1 MVISVAQTK
10 NGKETVEKQ
19 EIVYSVA
26 SYPYDAIALSCNT
39 VRKKGRNGLT
49 YIATPATFD
58 IESTTIDGEKP
69 EAFMY
74 HWQFCLNGKV
84 CFGRTWEE
92 WINFMHKLGTT
103 LELDAKKVL
112 VIYVH
117 NLAYEFMFIKDF
129 LHIESLFAREA
140 HKVIKVLACLGND
153 YGKSINKVG
162 NVSRETFLLPF
173 FEFRCSYFLSNM
185 SLSKFCKN
193 SKFCT
198 HYKLVDTY
206 DYRKIRTPSTP
217 MTEEE
222 LAYCYNDVKGLEEC
236 ILSKLDDECDTL
248 ATIPL
253 TSTGYVR
260 REMRAECRKYP
271 EYRELFEILMPTA
284 QIYTLLRQAFRGG
297 NTHASRY
304 YADAVIEGVYSKDR
318 VSSYPACIVS
328 DLYPMTPFIPYEPKS
343 YAQLIADCGK
353 KKNAII
359 MRITLF
365 DLDLHDDVTVPYID
379 FAHCIAYSKNYVND
393 NGRVLSAD
401 WIIYACTEL
410 DFLIINN
417 QYRYDTTRLE
427 WLEGYKAEKDYLPKP
442 IVDTALFYYD
452 KKTQLKD
459 VSGKEYEY
467 AKSKNKANSVFGV
480 MVTDICQGE
489 IEYIDGT
496 WSKIMPDKESA
507 IASYAASKNSFLLYQ
522 WGVYITANARYELQC
537 MIDAC
542 GYDFV
547 YADTDSVKFIGKKH
561 LKSFDDRNN
570 YLLSKKQKYRNYS
583 DRLNDDGTT
592 TRYTLGV
599 WDDDGFYKK
608 FKTLGAKKY
617 AYISDDK
624 NKKTGEIKK
633 DVLHVTVSGLSKDK
647 GAAELARGN
656 GLDDFKIGKIF
667 TDSGRTVS
675 YFNERDVHT
684 IKVVDYYGKE
694 CEFTTASNIA
704 IVDTT
709 YTLGI
714 SDEYAAVLGSCIN
727 FSE

>member
-1 MVISVAQTK
+1 MVISVAQMK
-10 NGKETVEKQ
+10 NGKEIVKEQ

-26 SYPYDAIALSCNT
+26 SYPYDAIALGCTT

-49 YIATPATFD
+49 YIASPATFD

-69 EAFMY
+69 DAFMY

-92 WINFMHKLGTT
+92 WLNFMHNLGVA
-103 LELDAKKVL
+103 LELAANKVL

-117 NLAYEFMFIKDF
+117 NLAYEFMFMKDF

-140 HKVIKVLACLGND
+140 HKAIKLLACLESD
-153 YGKSINKVG
+153 YEKVINKIG
-162 NVSRETFLLPF
+162 DVSRETSTIPF

-185 SLSKFCKN
+185 SLVKFCEN

-206 DYRKIRTPSTP
+206 DYRKIRTPITP
-217 MTEEE
+217 MTDEE

-236 ILSKLDDECDTL
+236 ILSKLDDEGDTL

-260 REMRAECRKYP
+260 RAMRAECRKYP
-271 EYRELFEILMPTA
+271 WYRELFEMLMPTVPV
-284 QIYTLLRQAFRGG
+284 YRLLRQAFRGG

-304 YADAVIEGVYSKDR
+304 YANAIIEGVYSRDR
-318 VSSYPACIVS
+318 VSSYPSCIAS
-328 DLYPMTPFIPYEPKS
+328 DLYPMTPFVKYEPQSFDK
-343 YAQLIADCGK
+343 LILDCCK
-353 KKNAII
+353 EKNAII

-365 DLDLHDDVTVPYID
+365 DVEVRDDVTVPYID
-379 FAHCIAYSKNYVND
+379 FAHCIAYSKNYIND

-401 WIIYACTEL
+401 WITYACTEL

-417 QYRYDTTRLE
+417 QYSYNTERVE
-427 WLEGYKAEKDYLPKP
+427 WLEGYKAEKDYLPQP
-442 IVDTALFYYD
+442 IVDIMLKWYD

-459 VSGKEYEY
+459 VDGKEYEY
-467 AKSKNKANSVFGV
+467 AKSKNKLNSVFGA

-489 IEYIDGT
+489 VEYIDGEWT
-496 WSKIMPDKESA
+496 KTMPDEKSA
-507 IASYAASKNSFLLYQ
+507 IAAYAASKNSFLLYQ

-547 YADTDSVKFIGKKH
+547 YADTDSVKFINKKH
-561 LKSFDDRNN
+561 IESFEDRNN

-583 DRLNDDGTT
+583 DRLNEDGSI
-592 TRYTLGV
+592 TRYTLGL
-599 WDDDGFYKK
+599 WDDDGHYKK

-617 AYISDDK
+617 AYIAPEK
-624 NKKTGEIKK
+624 NKKTGKIE
-633 DVLHVTVSGLSKDK
+633 DVLHVTVSGLSKEK

-667 TDSGRTVS
+667 IDSGRTVS

-684 IKVVDYYGKE
+684 IKVVDCYGKE

>member
-1 MVISVAQTK
+1 MVISVAQMK
-10 NGKETVEKQ
+10 NGKEIVKEQ

-26 SYPYDAIALSCNT
+26 SYPYDAIALGCTT

-49 YIATPATFD
+49 YIASPATFD

-69 EAFMY
+69 DAFMY

-92 WINFMHKLGTT
+92 WVNFMHNLGVA
-103 LELDAKKVL
+103 LELVANKVL

-117 NLAYEFMFIKDF
+117 NLAYEFMFMKDF

-140 HKVIKVLACLGND
+140 HKAIKLLACLESD
-153 YGKSINKVG
+153 YEKVINKIG
-162 NVSRETFLLPF
+162 DVSRETSTIPF

-185 SLSKFCKN
+185 SLVKFCEN

-206 DYRKIRTPSTP
+206 DYRKIRTPITP
-217 MTEEE
+217 MTDEE

-236 ILSKLDDECDTL
+236 ILSKLDEEGDTL

-260 REMRAECRKYP
+260 RAMRAECRKYP
-271 EYRELFEILMPTA
+271 WYRELFEMLMPTVPV
-284 QIYTLLRQAFRGG
+284 YRLLRQAFRGG

-304 YADAVIEGVYSKDR
+304 YANAIIEGVYSRDR
-318 VSSYPACIVS
+318 VSSYPSCIAS
-328 DLYPMTPFIPYEPKS
+328 DLYPMTPFVKYEPQSFDK
-343 YAQLIADCGK
+343 LILDCCK
-353 KKNAII
+353 EKNAII

-365 DLDLHDDVTVPYID
+365 DVEVRDDVTVPYID
-379 FAHCIAYSKNYVND
+379 FAHCIAYSKNYIND

-401 WIIYACTEL
+401 WITYACTEL

-417 QYRYDTTRLE
+417 QYSYNTERVE
-427 WLEGYKAEKDYLPKP
+427 WLEGYKAEKDYLPQP
-442 IVDTALFYYD
+442 IVDIMLKWYD

-459 VSGKEYEY
+459 VDGKEYEY
-467 AKSKNKANSVFGV
+467 AKSKNKLNSVFGA

-489 IEYIDGT
+489 VEYIDGEWT
-496 WSKIMPDKESA
+496 KTMPDEKSA
-507 IASYAASKNSFLLYQ
+507 IAAYAASKNSFLLYQ

-547 YADTDSVKFIGKKH
+547 YADTDSVKFINKKH
-561 LKSFDDRNN
+561 IESFEDRNN

-583 DRLNDDGTT
+583 DRLNEDGSI
-592 TRYTLGV
+592 TRYTLGL
-599 WDDDGFYKK
+599 WDDDGYYKK

-617 AYISDDK
+617 AYIAPEK
-624 NKKTGEIKK
+624 NKKTGKIE
-633 DVLHVTVSGLSKDK
+633 DVLHVTVSGLSKEK

-667 TDSGRTVS
+667 IDSGRTVS

-684 IKVVDYYGKE
+684 IKVVDCYGKE

-709 YTLGI
+709 YTLAI

>member
-1 MVISVAQTK
+1 MVISVAQMK
-10 NGKETVEKQ
+10 NGKEIVKEQ

-26 SYPYDAIALSCNT
+26 SYPYDAIALGCTT
-39 VRKKGRNGLT
+39 VRKKGRNGLA
-49 YIATPATFD
+49 YIASPATFD

-69 EAFMY
+69 DAFMY

-92 WINFMHKLGTT
+92 WLNFMHNLGVA
-103 LELDAKKVL
+103 LELAANKVL

-117 NLAYEFMFIKDF
+117 NLAYEFMFMKDF

-140 HKVIKVLACLGND
+140 HKAIKLLACLESD
-153 YGKSINKVG
+153 YEKVINKIG
-162 NVSRETFLLPF
+162 DVSRETSTIPF

-185 SLSKFCKN
+185 SLVKFCEN

-206 DYRKIRTPSTP
+206 DYRKIRTPITP
-217 MTEEE
+217 MTDEE

-236 ILSKLDDECDTL
+236 ILSKFDDEGDTL

-260 REMRAECRKYP
+260 RAMRAECRKYP
-271 EYRELFEILMPTA
+271 WYRELFEMLMPTVPV
-284 QIYTLLRQAFRGG
+284 YRLLRQAFRGG

-304 YADAVIEGVYSKDR
+304 YANAIIEGVYSRDR
-318 VSSYPACIVS
+318 VSSYPSCIAS
-328 DLYPMTPFIPYEPKS
+328 DLYPMTPFVKYEPQSFDK
-343 YAQLIADCGK
+343 LILDCCK
-353 KKNAII
+353 EKNAII

-365 DLDLHDDVTVPYID
+365 DVEVRDDVTVPYID
-379 FAHCIAYSKNYVND
+379 FAHCIAYSKNYIND

-401 WIIYACTEL
+401 WITYACTEL

-417 QYRYDTTRLE
+417 QYSYNTERVE
-427 WLEGYKAEKDYLPKP
+427 WLEGYKAEKDYLPQP
-442 IVDTALFYYD
+442 IVDIMLKWYD

-459 VSGKEYEY
+459 VDGKEYEY
-467 AKSKNKANSVFGV
+467 AKSKNKLNSVFGA

-489 IEYIDGT
+489 VEYIDGEWT
-496 WSKIMPDKESA
+496 KTMPDEKSA
-507 IASYAASKNSFLLYQ
+507 IAAYAASKNSFLLYQ

-547 YADTDSVKFIGKKH
+547 YADTDSVKFINKKH
-561 LKSFDDRNN
+561 IESFEDRNN

-583 DRLNDDGTT
+583 DRLNEDGSI
-592 TRYTLGV
+592 TRYTLGL
-599 WDDDGFYKK
+599 WDDDGHYKK

-617 AYISDDK
+617 AYIAPEK
-624 NKKTGEIKK
+624 NKKTGKIE
-633 DVLHVTVSGLSKDK
+633 DVLHVTVSGLSKEK

-667 TDSGRTVS
+667 IDSGRTVS

-684 IKVVDYYGKE
+684 IKVVDCYGKE

>member
-1 MVISVAQTK
+1 MVISVVQVK
-10 NGKETVEKQ
+10 NGKEVLEKQ
-19 EIVYSVA
+19 ETVYSVE
-26 SYPYDAIALSCNT
+26 SYPYDAIAIDCNT
-39 VRKKGRNGLT
+39 VRKKGRKGLT
-49 YIATPATFD
+49 YIASPATFD
-58 IESTTIDGEKP
+58 IESTTLNGEKP

-92 WINFMHKLGTT
+92 WQEFMHKLGKA
-103 LELDAKKVL
+103 LGLDSKKVL
-112 VIYVH
+112 IIYVH

-140 HKVIKVLACLGND
+140 HKVIKMTACLKKD
-153 YGKSINKVG
+153 YESTVNRIG
-162 NVSRETFLLPF
+162 NVSRETLEIAF

-185 SLSKFCKN
+185 SLTKFCEN
-193 SKFCT
+193 SKYCT

-206 DYRKIRTPSTP
+206 DYRKIRTPITQ
-217 MTEEE
+217 MTREE
-222 LAYCYNDVKGLEEC
+222 LAYCFNDVKGLEEC
-236 ILSKLDDECDTL
+236 ILSKLDDEGDTL

-260 REMRAECRKYP
+260 RAMRAECRKYQD
-271 EYRELFEILMPTA
+271 YRDLFEMLMPSVA
-284 QIYTLLRQAFRGG
+284 IYKLLRQAFRGG

-304 YADAVIEGVYSKDR
+304 YADAIINDVYSMDR
-318 VSSYPACIVS
+318 VSSYPACIAS
-328 DLYPMTPFIPYEPKS
+328 DLYPMTPFFKYEPQSFDK
-343 YAQLIADCGK
+343 LIHDCSK

-359 MRITLF
+359 MRITLHNVEV
-365 DLDLHDDVTVPYID
+365 HDEVTVPYLD
-379 FAHCIAYSKNYVND
+379 FAHCIAYSENYIND

-401 WIIYACTEL
+401 WVTYACTEL

-417 QYRYDTTRLE
+417 QYSYDTSRLE

-442 IVDTALFYYD
+442 IVDIMLAWYD

-459 VSGKEYEY
+459 VGGKEYEY
-467 AKSKNKANSVFGV
+467 AKSKNMLNSIFGA

-489 IEYIDGT
+489 VEYIDGV
-496 WSKIMPDKESA
+496 WSKSMPDEESA
-507 IASYAASKNSFLLYQ
+507 IAAYAASKNSFLLYQ

-547 YADTDSVKFIGKKH
+547 YADTDSVKFINKKH
-561 LKSFDDRNN
+561 LESFKDRNN

-583 DRLNDDGTT
+583 DRVNEDGST
-592 TRYTLGV
+592 TRYTLGA
-599 WDDDGFYKK
+599 WDDDGHYKK

-617 AYISDDK
+617 AYIAPEK
-624 NKKTGEIKK
+624 NKKTGKIE
-633 DVLHVTVSGLSKDK
+633 DVLHVTVSGLSKSK
-647 GAAELARGN
+647 GAAELARRN
-656 GLDDFKIGKIF
+656 GLADFVIGKVF
-667 TDSGRTVS
+667 VDSGRTVS
-675 YFNERDVHT
+675 YFNESHIHT
-684 IKVVDYYGKE
+684 IKVLDCNGNE
-694 CEFTTASNIA
+694 SEFMTASNIA

-709 YTLGI
+709 YTLGV

>member
-10 NGKETVEKQ
+10 NGKETVEE

-26 SYPYDAIALSCNT
+26 SYPYNATALSCNT

-92 WINFMHKLGTT
+92 WLEFMHNLGIA
-103 LELDAKKVL
+103 LELAANKVL

-117 NLAYEFMFIKDF
+117 NLAYEFMFVKDF
-129 LHIESLFAREA
+129 LHLESLFARES
-140 HKVIKVLACLGND
+140 HKVIKLLACLESD
-153 YGKSINKVG
+153 YEKGLNKIG
-162 NVSRETFLLPF
+162 NVSRETSVIPF

-185 SLSKFCKN
+185 SLAKFCEN
-193 SKFCT
+193 SKLCT

-206 DYRKIRTPSTP
+206 DYRKVRTPITP

-260 REMRAECRKYP
+260 RAMRAECRKYP
-271 EYRELFEILMPTA
+271 EYRELFEMLMPTA
-284 QIYTLLRQAFRGG
+284 PIYKLLRQAFRGG

-304 YADAVIEGVYSKDR
+304 YADAIINDVYSMDR
-318 VSSYPACIVS
+318 VSSYPACIAS
-328 DLYPMTPFIPYEPKS
+328 DLYPMTPFVKYEPQS
-343 YAQLIADCGK
+343 FDRLILDCCK
-353 KKNAII
+353 EKNAII

-365 DLDLHDDVTVPYID
+365 DVEVREDVTVPYID

-401 WIIYACTEL
+401 WITYACTEL

-417 QYRYDTTRLE
+417 QYKYDTERVE
-427 WLEGYKAEKDYLPKP
+427 WLEGYKAEKDYLPQP
-442 IVDTALFYYD
+442 IVDIMLAWYD

-459 VSGKEYEY
+459 VDGKEYEY
-467 AKSKNKANSVFGV
+467 AKSKNKLNAIFGA

-489 IEYIDGT
+489 IEYIDGEWT
-496 WSKIMPDKESA
+496 KSMPDEESA
-507 IASYAASKNSFLLYQ
+507 IAAYAASKNSFLLYQ

-547 YADTDSVKFIGKKH
+547 YADTDSVKFINKDH
-561 LKSFDDRNN
+561 LKSFEDRNN

-583 DRLNDDGTT
+583 DRVNDDGTT

-599 WDDDGFYKK
+599 WDDDGYYKR

-617 AYISDDK
+617 AYIADEK
-624 NKKTGEIKK
+624 NKKTGKIEE
-633 DVLHVTVSGLSKDK
+633 VLHVTVSGLSKTK

-675 YFNERDVHT
+675 YFNESDVHT
-684 IKVVDYYGKE
+684 IKVKDYTGKD

>member
-1 MVISVAQTK
+1 MK
-10 NGKETVEKQ
+10 NGKEIVKEQ

-26 SYPYDAIALSCNT
+26 SYPYDAIALGCT
-39 VRKKGRNGLT
+39 TLRKKGRNGLT
-49 YIATPATFD
+49 YIASPATFD

-69 EAFMY
+69 DAFMY

-92 WINFMHKLGTT
+92 WLNFMHNLGVA
-103 LELDAKKVL
+103 LELAANKVL

-117 NLAYEFMFIKDF
+117 NLAYEFMFMKDF

-140 HKVIKVLACLGND
+140 HKAIKLLACLESD
-153 YGKSINKVG
+153 YEKVINKIG
-162 NVSRETFLLPF
+162 DVSRETSTIPF

-185 SLSKFCKN
+185 SLVKFCEN

-206 DYRKIRTPSTP
+206 DYRKIRTPITP
-217 MTEEE
+217 MTDEE

-236 ILSKLDDECDTL
+236 ILSKLDDEGDTL

-260 REMRAECRKYP
+260 RAMRAECRKYP
-271 EYRELFEILMPTA
+271 WYRELFEMLMPTVPV
-284 QIYTLLRQAFRGG
+284 YRLLRQAFRGG

-304 YADAVIEGVYSKDR
+304 YANAIIEGVYSRDR
-318 VSSYPACIVS
+318 VSSYPSCIAS
-328 DLYPMTPFIPYEPKS
+328 DLYPMTPFVKYEPQSFDK
-343 YAQLIADCGK
+343 LILDCCK
-353 KKNAII
+353 EKNAII

-365 DLDLHDDVTVPYID
+365 DVEVRDDVTVPYID
-379 FAHCIAYSKNYVND
+379 FAHCIAYSKNYIND

-401 WIIYACTEL
+401 WITYACTEL

-417 QYRYDTTRLE
+417 QYSYNTERVE
-427 WLEGYKAEKDYLPKP
+427 WLEGYKAEKDYLPQP
-442 IVDTALFYYD
+442 IVDIMLKWYD

-459 VSGKEYEY
+459 VDGKEYEY
-467 AKSKNKANSVFGV
+467 AKSKNKLNSVFGA

-489 IEYIDGT
+489 VEYIDGEWT
-496 WSKIMPDKESA
+496 KTMPDEKSA
-507 IASYAASKNSFLLYQ
+507 IAAYAASKNSFLLYQ

-547 YADTDSVKFIGKKH
+547 YADTDSVKFINKKH
-561 LKSFDDRNN
+561 IESFEDRNN

-583 DRLNDDGTT
+583 DRLNEDGSI
-592 TRYTLGV
+592 TRYTLGL
-599 WDDDGFYKK
+599 WDDDGHYKK

-617 AYISDDK
+617 AYIAPEK
-624 NKKTGEIKK
+624 NKKTGKIE
-633 DVLHVTVSGLSKDK
+633 DVLHVTVSGLSKEK

-667 TDSGRTVS
+667 IDSGRTVS

-684 IKVVDYYGKE
+684 IKVVDCYGKE

>member
-1 MVISVAQTK
+1 MVISVAQMK
-10 NGKETVEKQ
+10 NGKEIVEEQ

-26 SYPYDAIALSCNT
+26 SYPYDAIALGCTT

-49 YIATPATFD
+49 YIASPATFD

-69 EAFMY
+69 DAFMY

-92 WINFMHKLGTT
+92 WLNFMHNLGVA
-103 LELDAKKVL
+103 LELAANKVL

-117 NLAYEFMFIKDF
+117 NLAYEFMFMKDF

-140 HKVIKVLACLGND
+140 HKAIKLLACLESD
-153 YGKSINKVG
+153 YEKVINKIG
-162 NVSRETFLLPF
+162 DVSRETSTILF

-185 SLSKFCKN
+185 SLIKFCEN

-206 DYRKIRTPSTP
+206 DYRKIRTPITP
-217 MTEEE
+217 MTDEE

-236 ILSKLDDECDTL
+236 ILSKLDDEGDTL

-260 REMRAECRKYP
+260 RAMRAECRKYSW
-271 EYRELFEILMPTA
+271 YRELFEMLMPTVPV
-284 QIYTLLRQAFRGG
+284 YRLLRQAFRGG

-304 YADAVIEGVYSKDR
+304 YANAIIEGVYSRDR
-318 VSSYPACIVS
+318 VSSYPSCIAS
-328 DLYPMTPFIPYEPKS
+328 DLYPMTPFVKYEPQSFDK
-343 YAQLIADCGK
+343 LILDCCK
-353 KKNAII
+353 EKNAII
-359 MRITLF
+359 MRFTLF
-365 DLDLHDDVTVPYID
+365 DVEVRDDVTVPYID
-379 FAHCIAYSKNYVND
+379 FAHCIAYSKNYIND

-401 WIIYACTEL
+401 WITYACTEL

-417 QYRYDTTRLE
+417 QYSYNTERVE
-427 WLEGYKAEKDYLPKP
+427 WLEGYKAEKDYLPQP
-442 IVDTALFYYD
+442 IVDIMLKWYD

-459 VSGKEYEY
+459 VDGKEYEY
-467 AKSKNKANSVFGV
+467 AKSKNKLNSVFGA

-489 IEYIDGT
+489 VEYIDGE
-496 WSKIMPDKESA
+496 WSKTMPDEKSA
-507 IASYAASKNSFLLYQ
+507 IAAYAASKNSFLLYQ
-522 WGVYITANARYELQC
+522 WGVYITVNARYELQC

-547 YADTDSVKFIGKKH
+547 YGDTDSVKFINKKH
-561 LKSFDDRNN
+561 IESFEDRNN

-583 DRLNDDGTT
+583 DRLNEDGST
-592 TRYTLGV
+592 TRYTLGL
-599 WDDDGFYKK
+599 WDDDGYYKK

-617 AYISDDK
+617 AYIAPEK
-624 NKKTGEIKK
+624 NKKTGKIE
-633 DVLHVTVSGLSKDK
+633 DVLHVTVSGLSKEK

-684 IKVVDYYGKE
+684 IKVVDCYGKE

>member
-1 MVISVAQTK
+1 MVISVAQMK
-10 NGKETVEKQ
+10 NGKEIVEEQ

-26 SYPYDAIALSCNT
+26 SYPYDAIALGCT
-39 VRKKGRNGLT
+39 TIRKKGRNGLT
-49 YIATPATFD
+49 YIASPATFD

-92 WINFMHKLGTT
+92 WINFMHKLGYT
-103 LELDAKKVL
+103 LELGTKKAL

-140 HKVIKVLACLGND
+140 HKVIKLLACLESD
-153 YGKSINKVG
+153 YEKVINKIG
-162 NVSRETFLLPF
+162 DVSRETSTIPF

-185 SLSKFCKN
+185 SLLKFCEN

-206 DYRKIRTPSTP
+206 DYRKIRTPITP
-217 MTEEE
+217 MTDEES
-222 LAYCYNDVKGLEEC
+222 AYCYNDVKGLEEC
-236 ILSKLDDECDTL
+236 ILSKLDDEGDTL

-260 REMRAECRKYP
+260 RAMRAECRKYP
-271 EYRELFEILMPTA
+271 WYRELFEMLMPTVPV
-284 QIYTLLRQAFRGG
+284 YRLLRQAFRGG

-304 YADAVIEGVYSKDR
+304 YANAIIEGVYSRDR
-318 VSSYPACIVS
+318 VSSYPACIAS
-328 DLYPMTPFIPYEPKS
+328 DLYPMTPFVKYEPQSFDK
-343 YAQLIADCGK
+343 LILDCCK
-353 KKNAII
+353 EKNAII

-365 DLDLHDDVTVPYID
+365 DVEVRDDVTVPYID
-379 FAHCIAYSKNYVND
+379 FAHCIAYSKNYIND

-401 WIIYACTEL
+401 WITYACTEL

-417 QYRYDTTRLE
+417 QYSYNTERVE
-427 WLEGYKAEKDYLPKP
+427 WLEGYKAEKDYLPQP
-442 IVDTALFYYD
+442 IVDIMLKWYD

-459 VSGKEYEY
+459 VDGKEYEY
-467 AKSKNKANSVFGV
+467 AKSKNKLNSVFGA
-480 MVTDICQGE
+480 MVTDICQGGV
-489 IEYIDGT
+489 EYIDGEWIKT
-496 WSKIMPDKESA
+496 MPDEESA
-507 IASYAASKNSFLLYQ
+507 IAAYAASKNSFLLYQ

-656 GLDDFKIGKIF
+656 GLADFKIGKIF

-675 YFNERDVHT
+675 YFNESDVHT
-684 IKVVDYYGKE
+684 IKVVDCYGKE

>member
-1 MVISVAQTK
+1 MVISLAQMK
-10 NGKETVEKQ
+10 NGKEIVEEQ

-26 SYPYDAIALSCNT
+26 SYPYDAIALGCTT

-49 YIATPATFD
+49 YIASPATFD

-69 EAFMY
+69 DAFMY

-92 WINFMHKLGTT
+92 WLNFMHNLGVA
-103 LELDAKKVL
+103 LELAANKVL

-117 NLAYEFMFIKDF
+117 NLAYEFMFMKDF

-140 HKVIKVLACLGND
+140 HKAIKLLACLESD
-153 YGKSINKVG
+153 YEKVINKIG
-162 NVSRETFLLPF
+162 DVSRETSTIPF

-185 SLSKFCKN
+185 SLIKFCEN

-206 DYRKIRTPSTP
+206 DYRKIRTPITP
-217 MTEEE
+217 MTDEE

-236 ILSKLDDECDTL
+236 ILSKLDDEGDTL

-260 REMRAECRKYP
+260 RAMRAECRKYSW
-271 EYRELFEILMPTA
+271 YRELFEMLMPTVPV
-284 QIYTLLRQAFRGG
+284 YRLLRQAFRGG

-304 YADAVIEGVYSKDR
+304 YANAIIEGVYSRDR
-318 VSSYPACIVS
+318 VSSYPSCIAS
-328 DLYPMTPFIPYEPKS
+328 DLYPMTPFVKYEPQSFDK
-343 YAQLIADCGK
+343 LILDCCK
-353 KKNAII
+353 EKNAII
-359 MRITLF
+359 MRFTLF
-365 DLDLHDDVTVPYID
+365 DVEVRDDVTVPYID
-379 FAHCIAYSKNYVND
+379 FAHCIAYSKNYIND

-401 WIIYACTEL
+401 WITYACTEL

-417 QYRYDTTRLE
+417 QYSYNTERVE
-427 WLEGYKAEKDYLPKP
+427 WLEGYKAEKDYLPQP
-442 IVDTALFYYD
+442 IVDIMLKWYD

-459 VSGKEYEY
+459 VDGKEYEY
-467 AKSKNKANSVFGV
+467 AKSKNKLNSVFGA

-489 IEYIDGT
+489 VEYIDGE
-496 WSKIMPDKESA
+496 WSKTMPDEKSA
-507 IASYAASKNSFLLYQ
+507 IAAYAASKNSFLLYQ
-522 WGVYITANARYELQC
+522 WGVYITVNARYELQC

-547 YADTDSVKFIGKKH
+547 YGDTDSVKFINKKH
-561 LKSFDDRNN
+561 IESFEDRNN

-583 DRLNDDGTT
+583 DRLNEDGST
-592 TRYTLGV
+592 TRYTLGL
-599 WDDDGFYKK
+599 WDDDGYYKK

-617 AYISDDK
+617 AYIAPEK
-624 NKKTGEIKK
+624 NKKTGKIE
-633 DVLHVTVSGLSKDK
+633 DVLHVTVSGLSKEK

-684 IKVVDYYGKE
+684 IKVVDCYGKE

>member
-1 MVISVAQTK
+1 MVISVAQMK
-10 NGKETVEKQ
+10 NGKEIVEEQ

-26 SYPYDAIALSCNT
+26 SYPYDAIALGCTT

-49 YIATPATFD
+49 YIASPATFD

-69 EAFMY
+69 DAFMY

-92 WINFMHKLGTT
+92 WLNFMHNLGIA
-103 LELDAKKVL
+103 LELASNKVL

-117 NLAYEFMFIKDF
+117 NLAYEFMFMKDF

-140 HKVIKVLACLGND
+140 HKAIKLLACLESD
-153 YGKSINKVG
+153 YEKVINKIG
-162 NVSRETFLLPF
+162 DVSRETSTIPF

-185 SLSKFCKN
+185 SLVKFCEN

-206 DYRKIRTPSTP
+206 DYRKIRTPITP
-217 MTEEE
+217 MTDEE

-236 ILSKLDDECDTL
+236 ILSKLDDEGDTL

-260 REMRAECRKYP
+260 RAMRAECRKYSW
-271 EYRELFEILMPTA
+271 YRELFEMLMPTVPV
-284 QIYTLLRQAFRGG
+284 YRLLRQAFRGG

-304 YADAVIEGVYSKDR
+304 YANAIIEGVYSRDR
-318 VSSYPACIVS
+318 VSSYPSCIAS
-328 DLYPMTPFIPYEPKS
+328 DLYPMTPFVKYEPQSFDK
-343 YAQLIADCGK
+343 LILDCCK
-353 KKNAII
+353 EKNAII

-365 DLDLHDDVTVPYID
+365 DVEVRDDVTVPYID
-379 FAHCIAYSKNYVND
+379 FAHCIAYSKNYIND

-401 WIIYACTEL
+401 WITYACTEL

-417 QYRYDTTRLE
+417 QYSYNTERVE
-427 WLEGYKAEKDYLPKP
+427 WLEGYKAEKDYLPQP
-442 IVDTALFYYD
+442 IVDIMLKWYD

-459 VSGKEYEY
+459 VDGKEYEY
-467 AKSKNKANSVFGV
+467 AKSKNKLNSVFGA

-489 IEYIDGT
+489 VEYIDGEWT
-496 WSKIMPDKESA
+496 KTMPDEKSA
-507 IASYAASKNSFLLYQ
+507 IAAYAASKNSFLLYQ

-547 YADTDSVKFIGKKH
+547 YADTDSVKFINKKH
-561 LKSFDDRNN
+561 IESFEDRNN

-583 DRLNDDGTT
+583 DRLNEDGSI
-592 TRYTLGV
+592 TRYTLGL
-599 WDDDGFYKK
+599 WDDDGHYKK

-617 AYISDDK
+617 AYIAPEK
-624 NKKTGEIKK
+624 NKKTGKIE
-633 DVLHVTVSGLSKDK
+633 DVLHVTVSGLSKEK

-667 TDSGRTVS
+667 INSGRTVS

-684 IKVVDYYGKE
+684 IKVVDCYGKE

>member
-1 MVISVAQTK
+1 MVISVAQMK
-10 NGKETVEKQ
+10 NGKEIVEQ

-26 SYPYDAIALSCNT
+26 SYPYDAIALGCTT

-49 YIATPATFD
+49 YIASPATFD

-69 EAFMY
+69 DAFMY
-74 HWQFCLNGKV
+74 HWQFCLNEKV

-92 WINFMHKLGTT
+92 WLNFMHNLGIA
-103 LELDAKKVL
+103 LELASNKVL

-117 NLAYEFMFIKDF
+117 NLAYEFMFMKDF

-140 HKVIKVLACLGND
+140 HKAIKLLACLESD
-153 YGKSINKVG
+153 YEKVINKIG
-162 NVSRETFLLPF
+162 DVSRETSAIPF

-185 SLSKFCKN
+185 SLVKFCEN

-206 DYRKIRTPSTP
+206 DYRKIRTPITP
-217 MTEEE
+217 MTDEE
-222 LAYCYNDVKGLEEC
+222 LAYCYNDAKGLEEC
-236 ILSKLDDECDTL
+236 ILSKLDDEGDTL

-260 REMRAECRKYP
+260 RAMRAECRKYSW
-271 EYRELFEILMPTA
+271 YRELFEMLMPTVPV
-284 QIYTLLRQAFRGG
+284 YRLLRQAFRGG

-304 YADAVIEGVYSKDR
+304 YANAIIEDVYSRDR
-318 VSSYPACIVS
+318 VSSYPSCIAS
-328 DLYPMTPFIPYEPKS
+328 DLYPMTPFVKYEPQSFDK
-343 YAQLIADCGK
+343 LILDCCK
-353 KKNAII
+353 EKNAII

-365 DLDLHDDVTVPYID
+365 DVEVRDDVTVPYID
-379 FAHCIAYSKNYVND
+379 FAHCIAYSKNYIND

-401 WIIYACTEL
+401 WITYACTEL

-417 QYRYDTTRLE
+417 QYSYNTERVE
-427 WLEGYKAEKDYLPKP
+427 WLEGYKAEKDYLPQP
-442 IVDTALFYYD
+442 IVDIMLKWYD

-459 VSGKEYEY
+459 VDGKEYEY
-467 AKSKNKANSVFGV
+467 AKSKNKLNSVFGA

-489 IEYIDGT
+489 VEYIDGEWT
-496 WSKIMPDKESA
+496 KTMPDEKSA
-507 IASYAASKNSFLLYQ
+507 IAAYAASKNSFLLYQ

-547 YADTDSVKFIGKKH
+547 YADTDSVKFINKKH
-561 LKSFDDRNN
+561 IGSFEDRNN

-583 DRLNDDGTT
+583 DRLNEDGSI
-592 TRYTLGV
+592 TRYTLGL
-599 WDDDGFYKK
+599 WDDDGHYKK

-617 AYISDDK
+617 AYIAPEK
-624 NKKTGEIKK
+624 NKKTGKIE
-633 DVLHVTVSGLSKDK
+633 DVLHVTVSGLSKEK

-667 TDSGRTVS
+667 INSGRTVS

-684 IKVVDYYGKE
+684 IKVVDCYGKE

>member
-1 MVISVAQTK
+1 MVISVSQTK
-10 NGKETVEKQ
+10 NGKETVEKE

-39 VRKKGRNGLT
+39 VRKKGRNSLT
-49 YIATPATFD
+49 YIASPATFD

-92 WINFMHKLGTT
+92 WLEFMHNLAIALKL
-103 LELDAKKVL
+103 AANKVL

-129 LHIESLFAREA
+129 LHIESLFARES
-140 HKVIKVLACLGND
+140 HKVIKLLVCLKRD
-153 YGKSINKVG
+153 YEKGINKIG
-162 NVSRETFLLPF
+162 NVSRETSVIPF

-185 SLSKFCKN
+185 SLAKFCEN

-198 HYKLVDTY
+198 HYKLVNTY
-206 DYRKIRTPSTP
+206 DYRKIRTPITP

-260 REMRAECRKYP
+260 RAMRAECRKYP
-271 EYRELFEILMPTA
+271 EYRELFEMLMPTVP
-284 QIYTLLRQAFRGG
+284 IYKLLRQAFRGG

-304 YADAVIEGVYSKDR
+304 YADAIINDVYSMDR
-318 VSSYPACIVS
+318 VSSYPACIAS
-328 DLYPMTPFIPYEPKS
+328 DLYPMTPFVKYEPQS
-343 YAQLIADCGK
+343 FDRLMLDCCK
-353 KKNAII
+353 EKNAII

-365 DLDLHDDVTVPYID
+365 EVEVREDVTVPYID

-401 WIIYACTEL
+401 WITYACTEL

-417 QYRYDTTRLE
+417 QYKYDTERVE
-427 WLEGYKAEKDYLPKP
+427 WLEGYKAEKDYLPQP
-442 IVDTALFYYD
+442 IVDIMLAWYD

-459 VSGKEYEY
+459 VDGKEYEY
-467 AKSKNKANSVFGV
+467 AKSKNKLNAIFGA

-489 IEYIDGT
+489 IEYIDGE
-496 WSKIMPDKESA
+496 WIKSMPDEESA
-507 IASYAASKNSFLLYQ
+507 IAAYAASKNSFLLYQ

-547 YADTDSVKFIGKKH
+547 YADTDSVKFINKDH
-561 LKSFDDRNN
+561 LKSFEDRNN

-583 DRLNDDGTT
+583 DRVNDDGTT

-599 WDDDGFYKK
+599 WDDDGYYKK

-617 AYISDDK
+617 AYIAEEK
-624 NKKTGEIKK
+624 NKKTGKIE
-633 DVLHVTVSGLSKDK
+633 DVLHVTVSGLSKSK
-647 GAAELARGN
+647 GAAELKRRN

-675 YFNERDVHT
+675 YFNESNIHT
-684 IKVVDYYGKE
+684 IKVKDYTGKE

>member
-1 MVISVAQTK
+1 MVISVAQMK
-10 NGKETVEKQ
+10 NGKEIVEEQ

-26 SYPYDAIALSCNT
+26 SYPYDAIALGCTT

-49 YIATPATFD
+49 YIASPATFD

-69 EAFMY
+69 DAFMY

-92 WINFMHKLGTT
+92 WLNFMHNLGLA
-103 LELDAKKVL
+103 LELASNKVL

-117 NLAYEFMFIKDF
+117 NLAYEFMFMKDF

-140 HKVIKVLACLGND
+140 HKVIKLLACLESD
-153 YGKSINKVG
+153 YEKVINKIG
-162 NVSRETFLLPF
+162 DVSRETSTIPF

-185 SLSKFCKN
+185 SLVKFCEN

-206 DYRKIRTPSTP
+206 DYRKIRTPITP
-217 MTEEE
+217 MTDEE

-236 ILSKLDDECDTL
+236 ILSKLDDEGDTL

-260 REMRAECRKYP
+260 RAMRAECRKYSW
-271 EYRELFEILMPTA
+271 YRELFEMLMPTVPV
-284 QIYTLLRQAFRGG
+284 YRLLRQAFRGG

-304 YADAVIEGVYSKDR
+304 YANAIIEGVYSRDR
-318 VSSYPACIVS
+318 VSSYPSCIAS
-328 DLYPMTPFIPYEPKS
+328 DLYPMTPFVKYEPQSFDK
-343 YAQLIADCGK
+343 LILDCCK
-353 KKNAII
+353 EKNAII

-365 DLDLHDDVTVPYID
+365 DVEVRDDVTVPYID
-379 FAHCIAYSKNYVND
+379 FAHCIAYSKNYIND

-401 WIIYACTEL
+401 WITYACTEL

-417 QYRYDTTRLE
+417 QYSYNTERVE
-427 WLEGYKAEKDYLPKP
+427 WLEGYKAEKDYLPQP
-442 IVDTALFYYD
+442 IVDIMLKWYD

-459 VSGKEYEY
+459 VDGKEYEY
-467 AKSKNKANSVFGV
+467 AKSKNKLNSVFGA

-489 IEYIDGT
+489 VEYIDGEWT
-496 WSKIMPDKESA
+496 KTMPDEKSA
-507 IASYAASKNSFLLYQ
+507 IAAYAASKNSFLLYQ

-547 YADTDSVKFIGKKH
+547 YADTDSVKFINKKH
-561 LKSFDDRNN
+561 IKSFEDRNN

-583 DRLNDDGTT
+583 DRLNEDGSI
-592 TRYTLGV
+592 TRYTLGL
-599 WDDDGFYKK
+599 WDDDGYYKK

-617 AYISDDK
+617 AYIAPEK
-624 NKKTGEIKK
+624 NKKTGKIE
-633 DVLHVTVSGLSKDK
+633 DVLHVTVSGLSKEK
-647 GAAELARGN
+647 GAAELKRGN
-656 GLDDFKIGKIF
+656 GIADFKIGKLF

-675 YFNERDVHT
+675 YFNESNIHSIT
-684 IKVVDYYGKE
+684 ITDYTGKVST
-694 CEFTTASNIA
+694 FTTASNIA

-714 SDEYAAVLGSCIN
+714 TDEYSEIIGRN
-727 FSE
+727 FIDNCE

>member
-1 MVISVAQTK
+1 MVIPVPQVIK
-10 NGKETVEKQ
+10 GEEIIKQETV
-19 EIVYSVA
+19 YDSA
-26 SYPYDAIALSCNT
+26 LYPYNALSLNCKT
-39 VRKKGRNGLT
+39 VRKKGKNSVS
-49 YIATPATFD
+49 YIAIPATFD
-58 IESTTIDGEKP
+58 IESTTKDGEQP
-69 EAFMY
+69 EAWMY
-74 HWQFCLNGKV
+74 HWQFCFGSTV
-84 CFGRTWEE
+84 CFGRTWE
-92 WINFMHKLGTT
+92 KLIEF
-103 LELDAKKVL
+103 LERLGAALDLGYGKQL

-129 LHIESLFAREA
+129 MHIDSLFAREA
-140 HKVIKVLACLGND
+140 HKVIKFTACLKKD
-153 YGKSINKVG
+153 YENTINRIG
-162 NVSRETFLLPF
+162 NVSRETSAIPF

-185 SLSKFCKN
+185 SLSKFCEN

-206 DYRKIRTPSTP
+206 DYKKIRTPITP
-217 MTEEE
+217 MKLEE
-222 LAYCYNDVKGLEEC
+222 LAYCYNDVRGLEEC
-236 ILSKLDDECDTL
+236 ILSKLDDERDTL

-260 REMRAECRKYP
+260 RALRAECRKYP
-271 EYRELFEILMPTA
+271 SYRDLFEMLMPTVP
-284 QIYTLLRQAFRGG
+284 IYKLLRQAFRGG

-304 YADAVIEGVYSKDR
+304 YADAIINDVYSMDR
-318 VSSYPACIVS
+318 VSSYPACIAT
-328 DLYPMTPFIPYEPKS
+328 DLYPMTPFVKYEPQSFDK
-343 YAQLIADCGK
+343 LILDCCK
-353 KKNAII
+353 EKNAII

-365 DLDLHDDVTVPYID
+365 DVEVRDDVTVPYID
-379 FAHCIAYSKNYVND
+379 FAHCIAYSKNYIND

-401 WIIYACTEL
+401 WITYACTEL

-417 QYRYDTTRLE
+417 QYSYNTERVE
-427 WLEGYKAEKDYLPKP
+427 WLEGYKAEKDYLPQP
-442 IVDTALFYYD
+442 IVDIMLKWYD

-459 VSGKEYEY
+459 VDGKEYEY
-467 AKSKNKANSVFGV
+467 AKSKNKLNSVFGA

-489 IEYIDGT
+489 VEYIDGEWT
-496 WSKIMPDKESA
+496 KTMPDEKSA
-507 IASYAASKNSFLLYQ
+507 IAAYAASKNSFLLYQ
-522 WGVYITANARYELQC
+522 WGVYITVNARYELQC

-547 YADTDSVKFIGKKH
+547 YGDTDSVKFINKKH
-561 LKSFDDRNN
+561 IESFEDRNN

-583 DRLNDDGTT
+583 DRLNEDGST
-592 TRYTLGV
+592 TRYTLGL
-599 WDDDGFYKK
+599 WDDDGHYKK

-617 AYISDDK
+617 AYIAPEK
-624 NKKTGEIKK
+624 NKKTGKIE
-633 DVLHVTVSGLSKDK
+633 DVLHVTVSGLSKEK

>member
-1 MVISVAQTK
+1 MVISVAQMK
-10 NGKETVEKQ
+10 NGKEIVEEQ

-26 SYPYDAIALSCNT
+26 SYPYDAIALGCTT

-49 YIATPATFD
+49 YIASPATFD

-69 EAFMY
+69 DAFMY

-92 WINFMHKLGTT
+92 WLNFMHNLGIA
-103 LELDAKKVL
+103 LELASNKVL

-117 NLAYEFMFIKDF
+117 NLAYEFMFMKDF

-140 HKVIKVLACLGND
+140 HKAIKLLACLESD
-153 YGKSINKVG
+153 YEKVINKIG
-162 NVSRETFLLPF
+162 DVSRETSPIPF

-185 SLSKFCKN
+185 SLVKFCEN

-206 DYRKIRTPSTP
+206 DYRKIRTPITP
-217 MTEEE
+217 MTDEE

-236 ILSKLDDECDTL
+236 ILSKLDDEGDTL

-260 REMRAECRKYP
+260 RAMRAECRKYSW
-271 EYRELFEILMPTA
+271 YRELFEMLMPTVPV
-284 QIYTLLRQAFRGG
+284 YRLLRQAFRGG

-304 YADAVIEGVYSKDR
+304 YANAIIEGVYSRDR
-318 VSSYPACIVS
+318 VSSYPSCIAS
-328 DLYPMTPFIPYEPKS
+328 DLYPMTPFVKYEPQSFDK
-343 YAQLIADCGK
+343 LILDCCK
-353 KKNAII
+353 EKNAII

-365 DLDLHDDVTVPYID
+365 DVEVRDDVTVPYID
-379 FAHCIAYSKNYVND
+379 FAHCIAYSKNYIND

-401 WIIYACTEL
+401 WITYACTEL

-417 QYRYDTTRLE
+417 QYSYNTERVE
-427 WLEGYKAEKDYLPKP
+427 WLEGYKAEKDYLPQP
-442 IVDTALFYYD
+442 IVDIMLKWYD

-459 VSGKEYEY
+459 VDGKEYEY
-467 AKSKNKANSVFGV
+467 AKSKNKLNSVFGA

-489 IEYIDGT
+489 VEYIDGEWT
-496 WSKIMPDKESA
+496 KTMPDEESA
-507 IASYAASKNSFLLYQ
+507 IAAYAASKNSFLLYQ
-522 WGVYITANARYELQC
+522 WGVYITVNARYELQC

-547 YADTDSVKFIGKKH
+547 YADTDSVKFINKKH
-561 LKSFDDRNN
+561 IESFEDRNN

-583 DRLNDDGTT
+583 DRLNEDGSI
-592 TRYTLGV
+592 TRYTLGL
-599 WDDDGFYKK
+599 WDDDGHYKK

-617 AYISDDK
+617 AYIAPEK
-624 NKKTGEIKK
+624 NKKTGKIE
-633 DVLHVTVSGLSKDK
+633 DVLHVTVSGLSKEK

-667 TDSGRTVS
+667 INSGRTVS

-684 IKVVDYYGKE
+684 IKVVDCYGKE

>member
-1 MVISVAQTK
+1 MVISVAQMK
-10 NGKETVEKQ
+10 NGKEIVEEQ

-26 SYPYDAIALSCNT
+26 SYPYDAIALGYTT

-49 YIATPATFD
+49 YIASPATFD

-69 EAFMY
+69 DAFMY

-92 WINFMHKLGTT
+92 WLNFMHNLGVA
-103 LELDAKKVL
+103 LELAANKVL

-117 NLAYEFMFIKDF
+117 NLAYEFMFMKDF

-140 HKVIKVLACLGND
+140 HKAIKLLACLESD
-153 YGKSINKVG
+153 YEKVINKIG
-162 NVSRETFLLPF
+162 DVSRETSTIPF

-185 SLSKFCKN
+185 SLIKFCEN

-206 DYRKIRTPSTP
+206 DYRKIRTPITP
-217 MTEEE
+217 MTDEE

-236 ILSKLDDECDTL
+236 ILSKLDDEGDTL

-260 REMRAECRKYP
+260 RAMRAECRKYSW
-271 EYRELFEILMPTA
+271 YRELFEMLMPTVPV
-284 QIYTLLRQAFRGG
+284 YRLLRQAFRGG

-304 YADAVIEGVYSKDR
+304 YANAIIEGVYSRDR
-318 VSSYPACIVS
+318 VSSYPSCIAS
-328 DLYPMTPFIPYEPKS
+328 DLYPMTPFVKYEPQSFDK
-343 YAQLIADCGK
+343 LILDCCK
-353 KKNAII
+353 EKNAII
-359 MRITLF
+359 MRFTLF
-365 DLDLHDDVTVPYID
+365 DVEVRDDVTVPYID
-379 FAHCIAYSKNYVND
+379 FAHCIAYSKNYIND

-401 WIIYACTEL
+401 WITYACTEL

-417 QYRYDTTRLE
+417 QYSYNTERVE
-427 WLEGYKAEKDYLPKP
+427 WLEGYKAEKDYLPQP
-442 IVDTALFYYD
+442 IVDIMLKWYD

-459 VSGKEYEY
+459 VDGKEYEY
-467 AKSKNKANSVFGV
+467 AKSKNKLNSVFGA

-489 IEYIDGT
+489 VEYIDGEWT
-496 WSKIMPDKESA
+496 KTMPDEKSA
-507 IASYAASKNSFLLYQ
+507 IAAYAASKNSFLLYQ
-522 WGVYITANARYELQC
+522 WGVYITVNARYELQC

-547 YADTDSVKFIGKKH
+547 YGDTDSVKFINKKH
-561 LKSFDDRNN
+561 IESFEDRNN

-583 DRLNDDGTT
+583 DRLNEDGST
-592 TRYTLGV
+592 TRYTLGL
-599 WDDDGFYKK
+599 WDDDGYYKK

-617 AYISDDK
+617 AYIAPEK
-624 NKKTGEIKK
+624 NKKTGKIE
-633 DVLHVTVSGLSKDK
+633 DVLHVTVSGLSKEK

-656 GLDDFKIGKIF
+656 GLADFKIGKIF

-675 YFNERDVHT
+675 YFNESDVHT
-684 IKVVDYYGKE
+684 IKVVDYNGKE
-694 CEFTTASNIA
+694 SEFTTASNIA

-709 YTLGI
+709 YTLGV

-727 FSE
+727 FFE

>member
-1 MVISVAQTK
+1 MVISVAQMK
-10 NGKETVEKQ
+10 NGKEIVKEQ

-26 SYPYDAIALSCNT
+26 SYPYDAIALGCTT

-49 YIATPATFD
+49 YIASPATFD

-69 EAFMY
+69 DAFMY

-92 WINFMHKLGTT
+92 WVNFMHNLGVA
-103 LELDAKKVL
+103 LELVANKVL

-117 NLAYEFMFIKDF
+117 NLAYEFMFMKDF

-140 HKVIKVLACLGND
+140 HKAIKLLACLESD
-153 YGKSINKVG
+153 YEKVINKIG
-162 NVSRETFLLPF
+162 DVSRETSTIPF

-185 SLSKFCKN
+185 SLVKFCEN

-206 DYRKIRTPSTP
+206 DYRKIRTPITP
-217 MTEEE
+217 MTDEE

-236 ILSKLDDECDTL
+236 ILSKLDDEGDTL

-260 REMRAECRKYP
+260 RAMRAECRKYP
-271 EYRELFEILMPTA
+271 WYRELFEMLMPTVPV
-284 QIYTLLRQAFRGG
+284 YRLLRQAFRGG

-304 YADAVIEGVYSKDR
+304 YANAIIEGVYSRDR
-318 VSSYPACIVS
+318 VSSYPSCIAS
-328 DLYPMTPFIPYEPKS
+328 DLYPMTPFVKYEPQSFDK
-343 YAQLIADCGK
+343 LILDCCK
-353 KKNAII
+353 EKNAII

-365 DLDLHDDVTVPYID
+365 DVEVRDDVTVPYID
-379 FAHCIAYSKNYVND
+379 FAHCIAYSKNYIND

-401 WIIYACTEL
+401 WITYACTEL

-417 QYRYDTTRLE
+417 QYSYNTERVE
-427 WLEGYKAEKDYLPKP
+427 WLEGYKAEKDYLPQP
-442 IVDTALFYYD
+442 IVDIMLKWYD

-459 VSGKEYEY
+459 VDGKEYEY
-467 AKSKNKANSVFGV
+467 AKSKNKLNSVFGA

-489 IEYIDGT
+489 VEYIDGEWT
-496 WSKIMPDKESA
+496 KTMPDEKSA
-507 IASYAASKNSFLLYQ
+507 IAAYAASKNSFLLYQ

-547 YADTDSVKFIGKKH
+547 YADTDSVKFINKKH
-561 LKSFDDRNN
+561 IESFEDRNN

-583 DRLNDDGTT
+583 DRLNEDGSI
-592 TRYTLGV
+592 TRYTLGL
-599 WDDDGFYKK
+599 WDDDGYYKK

-617 AYISDDK
+617 AYIAPEK
-624 NKKTGEIKK
+624 NKKTGKIE
-633 DVLHVTVSGLSKDK
+633 DVLHVTVSGLSKEK

-667 TDSGRTVS
+667 IDSGRTVS

-684 IKVVDYYGKE
+684 IKVVDCYGKE

-709 YTLGI
+709 YTLAI

>member
-1 MVISVAQTK
+1 MVISVAQMK
-10 NGKETVEKQ
+10 NGKEIVKEQ

-26 SYPYDAIALSCNT
+26 SYPYDAIALGCTT

-49 YIATPATFD
+49 YIASPATFD

-69 EAFMY
+69 DAFMY

-92 WINFMHKLGTT
+92 WLNFMHNLGVA
-103 LELDAKKVL
+103 LELAANKVL

-117 NLAYEFMFIKDF
+117 NLAYEFMFMKDF

-140 HKVIKVLACLGND
+140 HKVIKLLACLESD
-153 YGKSINKVG
+153 YEKVINKIG
-162 NVSRETFLLPF
+162 DVSRETSTIPF

-185 SLSKFCKN
+185 SLIKFCEN

-206 DYRKIRTPSTP
+206 DYRKIRTPITP
-217 MTEEE
+217 MTDEE

-236 ILSKLDDECDTL
+236 ILSKLDDEGDTL

-260 REMRAECRKYP
+260 RAMRAECRKYSW
-271 EYRELFEILMPTA
+271 YRELFEMLMPTVPV
-284 QIYTLLRQAFRGG
+284 YRLLRQAFRGG

-304 YADAVIEGVYSKDR
+304 YANAIIEGVYSRDR
-318 VSSYPACIVS
+318 VSSYPSCIAS
-328 DLYPMTPFIPYEPKS
+328 DLYPMTPFVKYEPQSFDK
-343 YAQLIADCGK
+343 LILDCCK
-353 KKNAII
+353 EKNAII
-359 MRITLF
+359 MRFTLF
-365 DLDLHDDVTVPYID
+365 DVEVRDDVTVPYID
-379 FAHCIAYSKNYVND
+379 FAHCIAYSKNYIND

-401 WIIYACTEL
+401 WITYACTEL

-417 QYRYDTTRLE
+417 QYSYNTERVE
-427 WLEGYKAEKDYLPKP
+427 WLEGYKAEKDYLPQP
-442 IVDTALFYYD
+442 IVDIMLKWYD

-459 VSGKEYEY
+459 VDGKEYEY
-467 AKSKNKANSVFGV
+467 AKSKNKLNSVFGA

-489 IEYIDGT
+489 VEYIDGEWAKT
-496 WSKIMPDKESA
+496 MPDEKSA
-507 IASYAASKNSFLLYQ
+507 IAAYAASKNSFLLYQ
-522 WGVYITANARYELQC
+522 WGVYITVNARYELQC

-547 YADTDSVKFIGKKH
+547 YGDTDSVKFINKKH
-561 LKSFDDRNN
+561 IESFEDRNN

-583 DRLNDDGTT
+583 DRLNEDGST
-592 TRYTLGV
+592 TRYTLGL
-599 WDDDGFYKK
+599 WDDDGHYKK

-617 AYISDDK
+617 AYIAPEK
-624 NKKTGEIKK
+624 NKKTGKIE
-633 DVLHVTVSGLSKDK
+633 DVLHVTVSGLSKEK

-684 IKVVDYYGKE
+684 IKVVDCYGKE

>member
-1 MVISVAQTK
+1 MVIDVPQIV
-10 NGKETVEKQ
+10 NGEEIIKQETV
-19 EIVYSVA
+19 YDSTL
-26 SYPYDAIALSCNT
+26 YPYSALSLNCKT
-39 VRKKGRNGLT
+39 VRKKGKNSLA
-49 YIATPATFD
+49 YISIPATFD
-58 IESTTIDGEKP
+58 IESTTKDGEKA
-69 EAFMY
+69 EAWMY
-74 HWQFCLNGKV
+74 HWQFCFGSTV
-84 CFGRTWEE
+84 CFGRTWE
-92 WINFMHKLGTT
+92 KLIEF
-103 LELDAKKVL
+103 LECLGKSLGLGRGKHL

-140 HKVIKVLACLGND
+140 HKVIKVTACLKKD
-153 YGKSINKVG
+153 YESRVNRIG
-162 NVSRETFLLPF
+162 NVSRETLNIPF

-185 SLSKFCKN
+185 SLAKFCEN

-206 DYRKIRTPSTP
+206 DYRKIRTPFTP
-217 MTEEE
+217 MTAEE
-222 LAYCYNDVKGLEEC
+222 LAYCYNDVRGLEEC
-236 ILSKLDDECDTL
+236 ILSKLDDEGDTL

-260 REMRAECRKYP
+260 RALRTECRKYTW
-271 EYRELFEILMPTA
+271 YRELFETLMPSVSV
-284 QIYTLLRQAFRGG
+284 YRLLRQAFRGG

-304 YADAVIEGVYSKDR
+304 YADAIIDDVYSMDR
-318 VSSYPACIVS
+318 ISSYPACIVS
-328 DLYPMTPFIPYEPKS
+328 DLYPMTTFVKYEPQSFDK
-343 YAQLIADCGK
+343 LILDCGK

-359 MRITLF
+359 MRITL
-365 DLDLHDDVTVPYID
+365 HNVQVRDDVTVPYID
-379 FAHCIAYSKNYVND
+379 FGHCIAFSKNYVND

-401 WIIYACTEL
+401 WITYACTEL

-417 QYRYDTTRLE
+417 QYSYDTERVE

-442 IVDTALFYYD
+442 IVDIMLAWYD
-452 KKTQLKD
+452 KKTQLKN
-459 VSGKEYEY
+459 VQGKEYEY
-467 AKSKNKANSVFGV
+467 AKSKNKLNSIFGA

-489 IEYIDGT
+489 IEYIDGQWT
-496 WSKIMPDKESA
+496 KSMPDEETA
-507 IASYAASKNSFLLYQ
+507 ILAYAQSKNSFLLYQ
-522 WGVYITANARYELQC
+522 WGIYITANARYELQI

-547 YADTDSVKFIGKKH
+547 YADTDSVKFINDVH
-561 LKSFDDRNN
+561 LASFNDRNS

-583 DRLNDDGTT
+583 DRVNDDGTI

-617 AYISDDK
+617 AYIDEK
-624 NKKTGEIKK
+624 NE
-633 DVLHVTVSGLSKDK
+633 LHVTVSGLSKK
-647 GAAELARGN
+647 RGAAELAHGK
-656 GLDDFKIGKIF
+656 GLADFMIGKVFI
-667 TDSGRTVS
+667 DSGRTVS
-675 YFNERDVHT
+675 YFNESDVHT
-684 IKVVDYYGKE
+684 IKVADCDGKE
-694 CEFTTASNIA
+694 SEFTTASNIA

-727 FSE
+727 FAE

>member
-1 MVISVAQTK
+1 MVISVAQMK
-10 NGKETVEKQ
+10 NGKEIVEEQ

-26 SYPYDAIALSCNT
+26 SYPYDAIALGCTT

-49 YIATPATFD
+49 YIASPATFD

-69 EAFMY
+69 DAFMY

-92 WINFMHKLGTT
+92 WLNFMHNLGVA
-103 LELDAKKVL
+103 LELAANKVL

-117 NLAYEFMFIKDF
+117 NLAYEFMFMKDF
-129 LHIESLFAREA
+129 LYIESLFAREA
-140 HKVIKVLACLGND
+140 HKAIKLLACLESD
-153 YGKSINKVG
+153 YEKVINKIG
-162 NVSRETFLLPF
+162 DVSRETSTIPF

-185 SLSKFCKN
+185 SLIKFCEN

-206 DYRKIRTPSTP
+206 DYRKIRTPITP
-217 MTEEE
+217 MTDEE

-236 ILSKLDDECDTL
+236 ILSKLDDEGDTL

-260 REMRAECRKYP
+260 RAMRAECRKYSW
-271 EYRELFEILMPTA
+271 YRELFEMLMPTVPV
-284 QIYTLLRQAFRGG
+284 YRLLRQAFRGG

-304 YADAVIEGVYSKDR
+304 YANAIIEGVYSRDR
-318 VSSYPACIVS
+318 VSSYPSCIAS
-328 DLYPMTPFIPYEPKS
+328 DLYPMTPFVKYEPQSFDK
-343 YAQLIADCGK
+343 LILDCCK
-353 KKNAII
+353 EKNAII
-359 MRITLF
+359 MRFTLF
-365 DLDLHDDVTVPYID
+365 DVEVRDDVTVPYID
-379 FAHCIAYSKNYVND
+379 FAHCIAYSKNYIND

-401 WIIYACTEL
+401 WITYACTEL

-417 QYRYDTTRLE
+417 QYSYNTERVE
-427 WLEGYKAEKDYLPKP
+427 WLEGYKAEKDYLPQP
-442 IVDTALFYYD
+442 IVDIMLKWYD

-459 VSGKEYEY
+459 VDGKEYEY
-467 AKSKNKANSVFGV
+467 AKSKNKLNSVFGA

-489 IEYIDGT
+489 VEYIDGE
-496 WSKIMPDKESA
+496 WSKTMPDEKSA
-507 IASYAASKNSFLLYQ
+507 IAAYAASKNSFLLYQ
-522 WGVYITANARYELQC
+522 WGVYITVNARYELQC

-547 YADTDSVKFIGKKH
+547 YGDTDSVKFINKKH
-561 LKSFDDRNN
+561 IESFEDRNN

-583 DRLNDDGTT
+583 DRLNEDGST
-592 TRYTLGV
+592 TRYTLGL
-599 WDDDGFYKK
+599 WDDDGYYKK

-617 AYISDDK
+617 AYIAPEK
-624 NKKTGEIKK
+624 NKKTGKIE
-633 DVLHVTVSGLSKDK
+633 DVLHVTVSGLSKEK

-684 IKVVDYYGKE
+684 IKVVDCYGKE

>member
-1 MVISVAQTK
+1 MVISVAQMK
-10 NGKETVEKQ
+10 NGKEIVKEQ

-26 SYPYDAIALSCNT
+26 SYPYDAIALGCTT

-49 YIATPATFD
+49 YIASPATFD

-69 EAFMY
+69 DAFMY

-92 WINFMHKLGTT
+92 WLNFIHNLGVA
-103 LELDAKKVL
+103 LELAANKVL

-117 NLAYEFMFIKDF
+117 NLAYEFMFMKDF

-140 HKVIKVLACLGND
+140 HKAIKLLACLESD
-153 YGKSINKVG
+153 YEKVINKIG
-162 NVSRETFLLPF
+162 DVSRETSTIPF

-185 SLSKFCKN
+185 SLVKFCEN

-206 DYRKIRTPSTP
+206 DYRKIRTPITP
-217 MTEEE
+217 MTDEE

-236 ILSKLDDECDTL
+236 ILSKLDDEGDTL
-248 ATIPL
+248 TTIPL

-260 REMRAECRKYP
+260 RAMRAECRKYP
-271 EYRELFEILMPTA
+271 WYRELFEMLMPTVPV
-284 QIYTLLRQAFRGG
+284 YRLLRQAFRGG

-304 YADAVIEGVYSKDR
+304 YANAIIEGVYSRDR
-318 VSSYPACIVS
+318 VSSYPSCIAS
-328 DLYPMTPFIPYEPKS
+328 DLYPMTPFVKYEPQSFDK
-343 YAQLIADCGK
+343 LILDCCK
-353 KKNAII
+353 EKNAII

-365 DLDLHDDVTVPYID
+365 DVEVRDDVTVPYID
-379 FAHCIAYSKNYVND
+379 FAHCIAYSKNYIND

-401 WIIYACTEL
+401 WITYACTEL

-417 QYRYDTTRLE
+417 QYSYNTERVE
-427 WLEGYKAEKDYLPKP
+427 WLEGYKAEKDYLPQP
-442 IVDTALFYYD
+442 IVDIMLKWYD

-459 VSGKEYEY
+459 VDGKEYEY
-467 AKSKNKANSVFGV
+467 AKSKNKLNSVFGA

-489 IEYIDGT
+489 VEYIDGEWT
-496 WSKIMPDKESA
+496 KTMPDEKSA
-507 IASYAASKNSFLLYQ
+507 IAAYAASKNSFLLYQ

-547 YADTDSVKFIGKKH
+547 YADTDSVKFINKKH
-561 LKSFDDRNN
+561 IESFEDRNN

-583 DRLNDDGTT
+583 DRLNEDGSI
-592 TRYTLGV
+592 TRYTLGL
-599 WDDDGFYKK
+599 WDDDGHYKK

-617 AYISDDK
+617 AYIAPEK
-624 NKKTGEIKK
+624 NKKTGKIE
-633 DVLHVTVSGLSKDK
+633 DVLHVTVSGLSKEK

-667 TDSGRTVS
+667 IDSGRTVS

-684 IKVVDYYGKE
+684 IKVVDCYGKE

>member
-26 SYPYDAIALSCNT
+26 AYPYDAIALGCTT

-49 YIATPATFD
+49 YIESPATFD

-92 WINFMHKLGTT
+92 WLEFMHNLGIA
-103 LELDAKKVL
+103 LELAANKVL

-117 NLAYEFMFIKDF
+117 NLAYEFMFVKDF
-129 LHIESLFAREA
+129 LYIESLFAREA
-140 HKVIKVLACLGND
+140 HKVIKLLACLESD
-153 YGKSINKVG
+153 YEKGINKIG
-162 NVSRETFLLPF
+162 NVSRETSEIPF

-185 SLSKFCKN
+185 SLAKFCEN

-206 DYRKIRTPSTP
+206 DYRKVRTPITP

-260 REMRAECRKYP
+260 RAMRAECRKYP
-271 EYRELFEILMPTA
+271 EYRELFEMLMPTVP
-284 QIYTLLRQAFRGG
+284 IYKLLRQAFRGG

-304 YADAVIEGVYSKDR
+304 YADAIINDVYSMDR
-318 VSSYPACIVS
+318 VSSYPACIAS
-328 DLYPMTPFIPYEPKS
+328 DLYPMTPFVKYEPES
-343 YAQLIADCGK
+343 FDRLILDCCK
-353 KKNAII
+353 EKNAII

-365 DLDLHDDVTVPYID
+365 DVEVREDVTVPYID

-401 WIIYACTEL
+401 WITYACTEL

-417 QYRYDTTRLE
+417 QYKYDTERVE
-427 WLEGYKAEKDYLPKP
+427 WLEGYKAEKDYLPQP
-442 IVDTALFYYD
+442 IVDIMLAWYD

-459 VSGKEYEY
+459 VDGKEYEY
-467 AKSKNKANSVFGV
+467 AKSKNKLNAVFGA

-489 IEYIDGT
+489 IEYIDGE
-496 WSKIMPDKESA
+496 WSKSIPDEESA
-507 IASYAASKNSFLLYQ
+507 IAAYAASKNSFLLYQ

-547 YADTDSVKFIGKKH
+547 YADTDSVKFINKDH
-561 LKSFDDRNN
+561 LKSFEDRNN

-583 DRLNDDGTT
+583 DRINDDGST

-599 WDDDGFYKK
+599 WDDDGYYKK

-675 YFNERDVHT
+675 YFNESDIRR
-684 IKVVDYYGKE
+684 IKVKDYTGEE

-709 YTLGI
+709 YTLGV

>member
-1 MVISVAQTK
+1 MVISVAQMK
-10 NGKETVEKQ
+10 NGKEIVEEQ

-26 SYPYDAIALSCNT
+26 SYPYDAIALGCTT

-49 YIATPATFD
+49 YIASPATFD

-69 EAFMY
+69 DAFMY
-74 HWQFCLNGKV
+74 HWQFCLNEKV

-92 WINFMHKLGTT
+92 WLNFMHNLGIA
-103 LELDAKKVL
+103 LELASNKVL

-117 NLAYEFMFIKDF
+117 NLAYEFMFMKDF

-140 HKVIKVLACLGND
+140 HKAIKLLACLESD
-153 YGKSINKVG
+153 YEKVINKIG
-162 NVSRETFLLPF
+162 DVSRETSAIPF

-185 SLSKFCKN
+185 SLVKFCEN

-206 DYRKIRTPSTP
+206 DYRKIRTPITP
-217 MTEEE
+217 MTDEE

-236 ILSKLDDECDTL
+236 ILSKLDDEGDTL

-260 REMRAECRKYP
+260 RAMRAECRKYSW
-271 EYRELFEILMPTA
+271 YRELFEMLMPTVPV
-284 QIYTLLRQAFRGG
+284 YRLLRQAFRGG

-304 YADAVIEGVYSKDR
+304 YANAIIEDVYSRDR
-318 VSSYPACIVS
+318 VSSYPSCIAS
-328 DLYPMTPFIPYEPKS
+328 DLYPMTPFVKYEPQSFDK
-343 YAQLIADCGK
+343 LILDCCK
-353 KKNAII
+353 EKNAII

-365 DLDLHDDVTVPYID
+365 DVEVRDDVTVPYID
-379 FAHCIAYSKNYVND
+379 FAHCIAYSKNYIND
-393 NGRVLSAD
+393 NGRVLSAG
-401 WIIYACTEL
+401 WITYACTEL

-417 QYRYDTTRLE
+417 QYSYNTERVE
-427 WLEGYKAEKDYLPKP
+427 WLEGYKAEKDYLPQP
-442 IVDTALFYYD
+442 IVDIMLKWYD

-459 VSGKEYEY
+459 VDGKEYEY
-467 AKSKNKANSVFGV
+467 AKSKNKLNSVFGA

-489 IEYIDGT
+489 VEYIDGEWT
-496 WSKIMPDKESA
+496 KTMPDEKSA
-507 IASYAASKNSFLLYQ
+507 IAAYAASKNSFLLYQ

-547 YADTDSVKFIGKKH
+547 YADTDSVKFINKKH
-561 LKSFDDRNN
+561 IGSFEDRNN

-583 DRLNDDGTT
+583 DRLNEDGSI
-592 TRYTLGV
+592 TRYTLGL
-599 WDDDGFYKK
+599 WDDDGHYKK

-617 AYISDDK
+617 AYIAPEK
-624 NKKTGEIKK
+624 NKKTGKIE
-633 DVLHVTVSGLSKDK
+633 DVLHVTVSGLSKEK

-667 TDSGRTVS
+667 INSGRTVS

-684 IKVVDYYGKE
+684 IKVVDCYGKE

>member
-1 MVISVAQTK
+1 MVISVPQIK
-10 NGKETVEKQ
+10 NGKETVKKE

-26 SYPYDAIALSCNT
+26 LYPYNAIALSCNT

-49 YIATPATFD
+49 YIAIPATFD
-58 IESTTIDGEKP
+58 IESSIIDGKQP

-92 WINFMHKLGTT
+92 WLEFMHNLGIA
-103 LELDAKKVL
+103 LELAANKVL

-117 NLAYEFMFIKDF
+117 SLAYEFMFVKDF

-140 HKVIKVLACLGND
+140 HKVIKFVGCLASD
-153 YGKSINKVG
+153 YKNTINKVG
-162 NVSRETFLLPF
+162 NVSRETFTIPF

-185 SLSKFCKN
+185 SLVKFCEN

-206 DYRKIRTPSTP
+206 DYRKVRTPITP

-248 ATIPL
+248 ASIPL

-260 REMRAECRKYP
+260 RAMRAECRKYP
-271 EYRELFEILMPTA
+271 EYRELFEMLMPTVP
-284 QIYTLLRQAFRGG
+284 IYKLLRQAFRGG

-304 YADAVIEGVYSKDR
+304 YADAIINDVYSRDR
-318 VSSYPACIVS
+318 VSSYPACIAS
-328 DLYPMTPFIPYEPKS
+328 DLYPMTPFVKYEPQS
-343 YAQLIADCGK
+343 FDRLILDCSK

-365 DLDLHDDVTVPYID
+365 NVEVREDVTVPYID

-393 NGRVLSAD
+393 NGRVLYAD
-401 WIIYACTEL
+401 WLTYACTEL

-417 QYRYDTTRLE
+417 QYKYDTDRVE
-427 WLEGYKAEKDYLPKP
+427 WIEGYKAEKDYLPQP
-442 IVDTALFYYD
+442 IVDIMLAWYD

-459 VSGKEYEY
+459 VDGKEYEY
-467 AKSKNKANSVFGV
+467 AKSKGKLNAIFGA

-489 IEYIDGT
+489 IKYIDGEWT
-496 WSKIMPDKESA
+496 KSMPDEESA
-507 IASYAASKNSFLLYQ
+507 IAAYAASKNSFLLYQ

-542 GYDFV
+542 SYDFV
-547 YADTDSVKFIGKKH
+547 YADTDSVKFVNKEH
-561 LKSFDDRNN
+561 LKSFEDRNN

-583 DRLNDDGTT
+583 DRVNDDGTT

-599 WDDDGFYKK
+599 WDDDGYYKK

-617 AYISDDK
+617 AYIAAEK
-624 NKKTGEIKK
+624 NKKTGKIE
-633 DVLHVTVSGLSKDK
+633 DVLHLTVSGLSKSK

-667 TDSGRTVS
+667 TNSGRTVS
-675 YFNERDVHT
+675 YFNESNIHT
-684 IKVVDYYGKE
+684 IKVKDYTGKE

>member
-1 MVISVAQTK
+1 MVISVAQMK
-10 NGKETVEKQ
+10 NGKEIVEEQ

-26 SYPYDAIALSCNT
+26 SYPYDAIALGCTT

-49 YIATPATFD
+49 YIASPATFD

-69 EAFMY
+69 DAFMY

-92 WINFMHKLGTT
+92 WLNFMHNLGVA
-103 LELDAKKVL
+103 LELAANKVL

-117 NLAYEFMFIKDF
+117 NLAYEFMFMKDF

-140 HKVIKVLACLGND
+140 HKAIKLLACLESD
-153 YGKSINKVG
+153 YEKVINKIG
-162 NVSRETFLLPF
+162 DVSRETSTIPF

-185 SLSKFCKN
+185 SLIKFCEN

-206 DYRKIRTPSTP
+206 DYRKIRTPITP
-217 MTEEE
+217 MTDEE

-236 ILSKLDDECDTL
+236 ILSKLDDEGDTL

-260 REMRAECRKYP
+260 RAMRAECRKYSW
-271 EYRELFEILMPTA
+271 YRELFEMLMPTVPV
-284 QIYTLLRQAFRGG
+284 YRLLRQAFRGG

-304 YADAVIEGVYSKDR
+304 YANAIIEGVYSRDR
-318 VSSYPACIVS
+318 VSSYPSCIAS
-328 DLYPMTPFIPYEPKS
+328 DLYPMTPFVKYEPQSFDK
-343 YAQLIADCGK
+343 LILDCCK
-353 KKNAII
+353 EKNAII
-359 MRITLF
+359 MRFTLF
-365 DLDLHDDVTVPYID
+365 DVEVRDDVTVPYID
-379 FAHCIAYSKNYVND
+379 FAHCIAYSKNYIND

-401 WIIYACTEL
+401 WITYACTEL

-417 QYRYDTTRLE
+417 QYSYNTERVE
-427 WLEGYKAEKDYLPKP
+427 WLEGYKAEKDYLPQP
-442 IVDTALFYYD
+442 IVDIMLKWYD

-459 VSGKEYEY
+459 VDGKEYEY
-467 AKSKNKANSVFGV
+467 AKSKNKLNSVFGA

-489 IEYIDGT
+489 VEYIDGE
-496 WSKIMPDKESA
+496 WSKTMPDEKSA
-507 IASYAASKNSFLLYQ
+507 IAAYAASKNSFLLYQ
-522 WGVYITANARYELQC
+522 WGVYITVNARYELQC

-547 YADTDSVKFIGKKH
+547 YGDTDSVKFINKKH
-561 LKSFDDRNN
+561 IESFEDRNN

-583 DRLNDDGTT
+583 DRLNEDGST
-592 TRYTLGV
+592 TRYTLGL
-599 WDDDGFYKK
+599 WDDDGYYKK

-617 AYISDDK
+617 AYIAPEK
-624 NKKTGEIKK
+624 NKKTGKIE
-633 DVLHVTVSGLSKDK
+633 DVLHVTVSGLSKEK

-684 IKVVDYYGKE
+684 IKVVDCYGKE

>member
-1 MVISVAQTK
+1 MVISVAQMK
-10 NGKETVEKQ
+10 NGKEIVKEQ

-26 SYPYDAIALSCNT
+26 SYPYDAIALGCTT
-39 VRKKGRNGLT
+39 VRKKGRNDLT
-49 YIATPATFD
+49 YIVSPATFD

-69 EAFMY
+69 DAFMY

-92 WINFMHKLGTT
+92 WLNFMHNLGVA
-103 LELDAKKVL
+103 LELAANKVL

-117 NLAYEFMFIKDF
+117 NLAYEFMFMKDF

-140 HKVIKVLACLGND
+140 HKAIKLLACLESD
-153 YGKSINKVG
+153 YEKVINKIG
-162 NVSRETFLLPF
+162 DVSRETYTIPF

-185 SLSKFCKN
+185 SLVKFCEN

-206 DYRKIRTPSTP
+206 DYRKIRTPITP
-217 MTEEE
+217 MTDEE

-236 ILSKLDDECDTL
+236 ILSKLNDEGDTL

-260 REMRAECRKYP
+260 RAMRAECRKYP
-271 EYRELFEILMPTA
+271 WYRELFEMLMPTVPV
-284 QIYTLLRQAFRGG
+284 YRLLRQAFRGG

-304 YADAVIEGVYSKDR
+304 YANAIIEGVYSRDR
-318 VSSYPACIVS
+318 VSSYPSCIAS
-328 DLYPMTPFIPYEPKS
+328 DLYPMTPFVKYEPQSFDK
-343 YAQLIADCGK
+343 LILDCCK
-353 KKNAII
+353 EKNAII

-365 DLDLHDDVTVPYID
+365 DVEVRDDVTVPYID
-379 FAHCIAYSKNYVND
+379 FAHCIAYSKNYIND

-401 WIIYACTEL
+401 WITYACTEL

-417 QYRYDTTRLE
+417 QYSYNTERVE
-427 WLEGYKAEKDYLPKP
+427 WLEGYKAEKDYLPQP
-442 IVDTALFYYD
+442 IVDIMLKWYD

-459 VSGKEYEY
+459 VDGKEYEY
-467 AKSKNKANSVFGV
+467 AKSKNKLNSVFGA

-489 IEYIDGT
+489 VEYIDGEWT
-496 WSKIMPDKESA
+496 KTMPDEKSA
-507 IASYAASKNSFLLYQ
+507 IAAYAASKNSFLLYQ

-547 YADTDSVKFIGKKH
+547 YADTDSVKFINKKH
-561 LKSFDDRNN
+561 IESFEDRNN

-583 DRLNDDGTT
+583 DRLNEDGSI
-592 TRYTLGV
+592 TRYTLGL
-599 WDDDGFYKK
+599 WDDDGHYKK

-617 AYISDDK
+617 AYIAPEK
-624 NKKTGEIKK
+624 NKKTGKIE
-633 DVLHVTVSGLSKDK
+633 DVLHVTVSGLSKEK

-667 TDSGRTVS
+667 IDSGRTVS

-684 IKVVDYYGKE
+684 IKVVDCYGKE

>member
-1 MVISVAQTK
+1 MVISVAQME
-10 NGKETVEKQ
+10 NGKEIVKEQ

-26 SYPYDAIALSCNT
+26 SYPYDAIALGCTT

-49 YIATPATFD
+49 YIASPATFD

-69 EAFMY
+69 DAFMY

-92 WINFMHKLGTT
+92 WLNFIHNLGVA
-103 LELDAKKVL
+103 LELAANKVL

-117 NLAYEFMFIKDF
+117 NLAYEFMFMKDF

-140 HKVIKVLACLGND
+140 HKVIKLLACLESD
-153 YGKSINKVG
+153 YEKVINKIG
-162 NVSRETFLLPF
+162 DVSRETSTIPF

-185 SLSKFCKN
+185 SLVKFCEN

-206 DYRKIRTPSTP
+206 DYRKIRTPITP
-217 MTEEE
+217 MTDEE

-236 ILSKLDDECDTL
+236 ILSKLDDEGDTL

-260 REMRAECRKYP
+260 RAMRAECRKYP
-271 EYRELFEILMPTA
+271 WYRELFEMLMPTVPV
-284 QIYTLLRQAFRGG
+284 YRLLRQAFRGG

-304 YADAVIEGVYSKDR
+304 YANAIIEGVYSRDR
-318 VSSYPACIVS
+318 VSSYPSCIAS
-328 DLYPMTPFIPYEPKS
+328 DLYPMTPFVKYEPQSFDK
-343 YAQLIADCGK
+343 LILDCCK
-353 KKNAII
+353 EKNAII

-365 DLDLHDDVTVPYID
+365 DVEVRDDVTVPYID
-379 FAHCIAYSKNYVND
+379 FAHCIAYSKNYIND

-401 WIIYACTEL
+401 WITYACTEL

-417 QYRYDTTRLE
+417 QYSYNTERVE
-427 WLEGYKAEKDYLPKP
+427 WLEGYKAEKDYLPQP
-442 IVDTALFYYD
+442 IVDIMLKWYD

-459 VSGKEYEY
+459 VDGKEYEY
-467 AKSKNKANSVFGV
+467 AKSKNKLNSVFGA

-489 IEYIDGT
+489 VEYIDGEWT
-496 WSKIMPDKESA
+496 KTMPDEKSA
-507 IASYAASKNSFLLYQ
+507 IATYAASKNSFLLYQ

-547 YADTDSVKFIGKKH
+547 YADTDSVKFINKKH
-561 LKSFDDRNN
+561 IESFEDRNN

-583 DRLNDDGTT
+583 DRLNEDGSI
-592 TRYTLGV
+592 TRYTLGL
-599 WDDDGFYKK
+599 WDDDGHYKK

-617 AYISDDK
+617 AYIAPEK
-624 NKKTGEIKK
+624 NKKTGKIE
-633 DVLHVTVSGLSKDK
+633 DVLHVTVSGLSKEK

-667 TDSGRTVS
+667 IDSGRTVS

-684 IKVVDYYGKE
+684 IKVVDCYGKE

-704 IVDTT
+704 IVNTT